1 MARSREVYPIPDQPY
16 ASGST
21 SHLAPASSHNS
32 NSHPSTTPIIIDN
45 GSTTLRAG
53 YAVDPN
59 PSLIVDNL
67 NSRYRDR
74 KTNRTIM
81 LAGQHVYADAASRS
95 NIKSPHEND
104 VVVNFDVMENM
115 LDYVFHQLNISSSD
129 ASIDHPIIMT
139 EALGNPHYARSLM
152 SELLFEGYNTP
163 SVAYGIDSL
172 FAFHQSPSTTQDGLV
187 ISSSTSS
194 THVIPVLGG
203 KAITS
208 AAKKLNWGGSHAS
221 EYMLKLMQLK
231 YPTFPGRLSSFQAG
245 CIYRQHCYVSEDYRA
260 DLQAM
265 ADPVKMVDVNRIVQ
279 FPFIPPIVEEKTEEE
294 LAKAADKKKESGRR
308 LQEQV
313 QKQRSEKMA
322 RQEEELLTFGELRAS
337 KANGRRVDFEKRLK
351 AAGFISEEDL
361 DEYLKKVEKSLTKA
375 RNKDLGIV
383 EDDQNKEPPVFPLV
397 DVPDHTLNEADLKE
411 KRRQRLMKAGYDA
424 RIRMKAEKEQEN
436 LIEQERRRLDD
447 EKRITDF
454 EGWIGGMRKEHEV
467 RESFLHINIWMETY
481 GVDSSR
487 CACAQDVMN
496 KIKEGKKRR
505 QQLGDRKSLA
515 AQNRMKNIANLAS
528 DANTP
533 GGGGGPKKRKRTEQ
547 DDGFGKNDDDW
558 AVYREIGPADDSD
571 DEEDD
576 QIFLEAIEAR
586 LLQHDPNFSLDDT
599 AVRLAQRRHRLLNA
613 FVRGLAPDDPLDTY
627 DPESIEHNSQLHL
640 NVERIRVPEVVWQ
653 PGMAGVDQAG
663 LGEILENALRG
674 YPQEVKD
681 RLTNNIFVTGGNT
694 LTPQFDTRLRAT
706 LRPILSVAAPL
717 NIVRAAP
724 DSLDS
729 WRGMAK
735 WSQGDGGGDSYA
747 KARITRAEYQEYGA
761 DWFKGHE
768 WGNWP

>member
-1 MARSREVYPIPDQPY
+1 MSSSKSSSSSSSNRSRQVYPIPDQPY
-16 ASGST
+16 ASPST
-21 SHLAPASSHNS
+21 SSPSLAPPSSIS
-32 NSHPSTTPIIIDN
+32 SSSETPIIIDN

-53 YAVDPN
+53 YAVHHA

-81 LAGQHVYADAASRS
+81 LAGKHVYADAASRS
-95 NIKSPHEND
+95 NVKSPHEND
-104 VVVNFDVMENM
+104 VVENM
-115 LDYVFHQLNISSSD
+115 LDYVFHQLKISSTD
-129 ASIDHPIIMT
+129 ANIEYPIVMT
-139 EALGNPHYARSLM
+139 EALANPHYARSLM
-152 SELLFEGYNTP
+152 SELLFEGYNAP
-163 SVAYGIDSL
+163 SVAYGVDSL
-172 FAFHQSPSTTQDGLV
+172 FAFHQAPSTSQDGLV

-203 KAITS
+203 KGYTS
-208 AAKKLNWGGSHAS
+208 AAKRLNWGGSHAS

-231 YPTFPGRLSSFQAG
+231 YPTFPGRLSGFQAG
-245 CIYRQHCYVSEDYRA
+245 CMYRQHCYVSQDYRA

-265 ADPVKMVDVNRIVQ
+265 ADPFKMVEANRIVQ
-279 FPFIPPIVEEKTEEE
+279 FPFITPIIEEKTEEE
-294 LAKAADKKKESGRR
+294 LARAADKKKESARR

-337 KANGRRVDFEKRLK
+337 KAIGRRGDFEKRLK
-351 AAGFISEEDL
+351 AAGFTSEEDL

-383 EDDQNKEPPVFPLV
+383 EDDQNKERPVFPLV

-424 RIRMKAEKEQEN
+424 RIRMKAEKEHEN
-436 LIEQERRRLDD
+436 LIEQQRRRLDE
-447 EKRITDF
+447 EKRRTDF
-454 EGWIGGMRKEHEV
+454 DGWISGMRKEHE
-467 RESFLHINIWMETY
+467 
-481 GVDSSR
+481 
-487 CACAQDVMN
+487 DVMN
-496 KIKEGKKRR
+496 KIKERRKRR
-505 QQLGDRKSLA
+505 EQLGDRKSLA

-528 DANTP
+528 DANTA
-533 GGGGGPKKRKRTEQ
+533 GGGGGPKKRKKTEQ

-558 AVYREIGPADDSD
+558 AVYREIGPADESD

-576 QIFLEAIEAR
+576 QHFLNTIEAR
-586 LLQHDPNFSLDDT
+586 LLEHDPNFTLDDT
-599 AVRLAQRRHRLLNA
+599 AVRLAQRRHQLLNA

-663 LGEILENALRG
+663 LGEILENVLKG
-674 YPQEVKD
+674 YPQDVKD

-694 LTPQFDTRLRAT
+694 LIPQFDTRLRAT

-717 NIVRAAP
+717 NIVRTAP
-724 DSLDS
+724 DSLDA

-735 WSQGDGGGDSYA
+735 WSRGDSGGADSYQ

-761 DWFKGHE
+761 EWFKGHE